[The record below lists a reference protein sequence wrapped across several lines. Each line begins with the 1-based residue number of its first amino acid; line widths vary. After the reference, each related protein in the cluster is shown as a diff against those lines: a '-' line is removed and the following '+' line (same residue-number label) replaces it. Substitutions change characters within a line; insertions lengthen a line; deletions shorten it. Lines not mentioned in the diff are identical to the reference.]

1 MGVLPFCRKFLLP
14 YYLKRSGLESGKS
27 CGFRSA
33 ARGCGARTGGS
44 GCESMA
50 FVREKSLRSRY
61 HARLKDPGKDSGI
74 PEDKSVG
81 IHFNIRFKIAV
92 FVMELPSSRCLFEQQ
107 IPLFHFFHAK
117 SGTERKTISKSLA
130 SFRCHG
136 KRLIGS
142 ELVNGV
148 QDRSRSAAPLN
159 G

>member
-50 FVREKSLRSRY
+50 FVREKSFRSRY
-61 HARLKDPGKDSGI
+61 HARRKDPGKDSGI

-81 IHFNIRFKIAV
+81 IHFNNCRFCNGTSFFPLPLRATDT
-92 FVMELPSSRCLFEQQ
+92 FVSLFSTPNPEPKERPSPNPSH
-107 IPLFHFFHAK
+107 HFVA
-117 SGTERKTISKSLA
+117 TA
-130 SFRCHG
+130 
-136 KRLIGS
+136 
-142 ELVNGV
+142 N
-148 QDRSRSAAPLN
+148 D
-159 G
+159 